1 VSVLLTAIVAVVGVA
16 VYVGLFVGAI
26 LLTLGYLL
34 RQAEEAGPGPCAAAR
49 AGRDGDRASRRA
61 SYSRSDGPAP

>member
-1 VSVLLTAIVAVVGVA
+1 MTAIVAVVGVA

-34 RQAEEAGPGPCAAAR
+34 RQAGEAGPGPGLDRTAR
-49 AGRDGDRASRRA
+49 SGEGRPRR
-61 SYSRSDGPAP
+61 

>member
-34 RQAEEAGPGPCAAAR
+34 RQAGEAGPGPGLDRTAR
-49 AGRDGDRASRRA
+49 RGEGRPRR
-61 SYSRSDGPAP
+61 

>member
-1 VSVLLTAIVAVVGVA
+1 MSVLLTAIVAVIGVA

-34 RQAEEAGPGPCAAAR
+34 RQAGEAGPGP
-49 AGRDGDRASRRA
+49 GLDRAVRSGEGRPRR
-61 SYSRSDGPAP
+61 